1 VKPLAAVLV
10 LAWGCLASGRLA
22 IAADKP
28 LAVVHPVFAR
38 SEDGPPEASD
48 EDFVPGETLHFSCQ
62 AEGYRKADR
71 PNDYGKQNVSLK
83 FQIEV
88 RDKSGALLKSV
99 EEGKIETTV
108 TQEDK
113 DWKPKLRDTIVVP
126 PLADTGEYVVL
137 IKLSDELAKADVE
150 KTAVF
155 HIKGREVAPSDTLVV
170 RNFRF
175 LRSEDD
181 GKPLPVAAYRPGD
194 SVWARFDMTGY
205 KLGEKNQ
212 VDIEY
217 GLTVL
222 QEDGSVAY
230 TEPQAAN
237 QKIQT
242 FYPQRYQPGELNLN
256 LAKDQPLGKYTIVLA
271 VRDNLG
277 QRMYETRETFSVE

>member
-1 VKPLAAVLV
+1 LV
-10 LAWGCLASGRLA
+10 LASGCLA

-38 SEDGPPEASD
+38 SDDGPPEASD
-48 EDFVPGETLHFSCQ
+48 EDFVPGETIHFSCQ
-62 AEGYRKADR
+62 VEGYRKVDK
-71 PNDYGKQNVSLK
+71 PNDYGNQNVALK

-88 RDKSGALLKSV
+88 RDQGGALLKPIQ
-99 EEGKIETTV
+99 EGKIETTV

-113 DWKPKLRDTIVVP
+113 DWKPRLRDTIVVP

-137 IKLSDELAKADVE
+137 VKLSDELAKTAEE
-150 KTAVF
+150 KRAVF
-155 HIKGREVAPSDTLVV
+155 HIKGRDVAPSDTLTV

-175 LRSEDD
+175 LRKEDD
-181 GKPLPVAAYRPGD
+181 EKPLSVAAYRPGD
-194 SVWARFDMTGY
+194 PVWARFDMTGY
-205 KLGEKNQ
+205 KLGDKNQ
-212 VDIEY
+212 VDVEY

-222 QEDGSVAY
+222 REDGSVAY

-242 FYPQRYQPGELNLN
+242 YYPQRYQPGELNLN

-271 VRDNLG
+271 VRDNVG
-277 QRMYETRETFSVE
+277 RQMYETRETFSVE

>member
-1 VKPLAAVLV
+1 VKPPAAVLF
-10 LAWGCLASGRLA
+10 LASFLASGCLA

-28 LAVVHPVFAR
+28 LAIVHTVFAT

-48 EDFVPGETLHFSCQ
+48 EDYFAGETIHFSCQ
-62 AEGYRKADR
+62 VEGYRKADK
-71 PNDYGKQNVSLK
+71 PKDFGKQNISLK

-88 RDKSGALLKSV
+88 RDKNGALLQPV
-99 EEGKIETTV
+99 QEGKIETTV

-113 DWKPKLRDTIVVP
+113 SWMPKLRETIMVP
-126 PLADTGEYVVL
+126 PLADTGEYAVL
-137 IKLSDELAKADVE
+137 VKLSDELASANIE
-150 KTAVF
+150 KSTVF
-155 HIKGREVAPSDTLVV
+155 HIKGRDVAPSEILIV

-175 LRSEDD
+175 LRTEDD
-181 GKPLPVAAYRPGD
+181 EKPLPVAAYRPGD

-205 KLGEKNQ
+205 KLGDKNQ

-222 QEDGSVAY
+222 REDGSVAY

-237 QKIQT
+237 QKLQS

-256 LAKDQPLGKYTIVLA
+256 LAKDQPLGKYIIVLA
-271 VRDNLG
+271 VQDNLG
-277 QRMYETRETFSVE
+277 KQMYETRETFSVE

>member
-1 VKPLAAVLV
+1 MKLLVATLLVTVAAV
-10 LAWGCLASGRLA
+10 
-22 IAADKP
+22 AADKP
-28 LAVVHPVFAR
+28 LAIVHPVFAR

-48 EDFVPGETLHFSCQ
+48 EDFVPGETIHFSCQ
-62 AEGYRKADR
+62 AEGYRKVDK
-71 PNDYGKQNVSLK
+71 PDDYGKQNVSLK

-88 RDKSGALLKSV
+88 RDKNSALLKPV
-99 EEGKIETTV
+99 EDGKVETTV
-108 TQEDK
+108 TPEDK
-113 DWKPKLRDTIVVP
+113 NWMPKFRESIVVP

-137 IKLSDELAKADVE
+137 VKLSDELAKTSEE
-150 KTAVF
+150 KRAVF
-155 HIKGREVAPSDTLVV
+155 HIKGRDVAPSDTLIV

-175 LRSEDD
+175 LRGEDD

-194 SVWARFDMTGY
+194 SVWARFEMTGY
-205 KLGEKNQ
+205 KLGDKNA

-222 QEDGSVAY
+222 RDDGSVAY

-242 FYPQRYQPGELNLN
+242 FYPQRYQPGVLNLN

-277 QRMYETRETFSVE
+277 RQMYETRETFSVE